1 MEQHA
6 KTSRFQI
13 IILSLLKNMHAT
25 SMVSAVTLHEIQN
38 SCNLQKSYTTLFR
51 NVKQFTQ
58 VGYIQEGLQDYK
70 SKTYYITNKGLDLLM
85 EVQ

>member
-1 MEQHA
+1 MQ
-6 KTSRFQI
+6 
-13 IILSLLKNMHAT
+13 AT

-58 VGYIQEGLQDYK
+58 AGYIQEGLQDYK
-70 SKTYYITNKGLDLLM
+70 SKTYYITNKGLSLLR